1 MTHSILAVDDDPKI
15 LKILQHTL
23 TKEGFKVSTAS
34 CGEEALQIARQ
45 TFPDLV
51 LLDIMM
57 PGMDGFETFQRLKAI
72 REVPVI
78 ILTARNDEIDKVVG
92 FRMGV
97 DDYQTK
103 PFSPIELA
111 LRVKAVLRR
120 SGEQKVKSENSL
132 KYGSMELDYDKR
144 VVEINSQKVELTPKE
159 FELLWLMASN
169 PNRVFTKAH
178 LLDKIWDSSFYGDDN
193 TVTVHIRKLREK
205 IEFDPSKPAFI
216 KTVWGQV
223 INLSILFNKKMSL

>member
-1 MTHSILAVDDDPKI
+1 MSQNILVVDDDHKI

-23 TKEGFKVSTAS
+23 SKEGFKVTTAAS
-34 CGEEALQIARQ
+34 GEEALQIAKQ
-45 TFPDLV
+45 VFPDLV

-57 PGMDGFETFQRLKAI
+57 PGMDGFETYQRLKAI

-78 ILTARNDEIDKVVG
+78 ILSARSDEIDKVVG

-103 PFSPIELA
+103 PFSPTELA

-120 SGEQKVKSENSL
+120 ISEQKVKSENSL
-132 KYGSMELDYDKR
+132 KYGSLTLDYDRR

-205 IEFDPSKPAFI
+205 IETDPSKPAFI
-216 KTVWGQV
+216 KTVWGTGYKFEYV
-223 INLSILFNKKMSL
+223 E

>member
-1 MTHSILAVDDDPKI
+1 MPQCILAVDDDQKI

-23 TKEGFKVSTAS
+23 SKEGFNVITATS
-34 CGEEALQIARQ
+34 GEEALQIAGQ
-45 TFPDLV
+45 NSPDLV

-57 PGMDGFETFQRLKAI
+57 PGMDGFETYQKLKAI

-78 ILTARNDEIDKVVG
+78 ILSARSDEIDKIVG

-103 PFSPIELA
+103 PFSPTELA

-120 SGEQKVKSENSL
+120 VREQKVDSRHVL
-132 KYGSMELDYDKR
+132 KYGSLTLDYEKR
-144 VVEINSQKVELTPKE
+144 VVEVNNNKIELTPKE

-178 LLDKIWDSSFYGDDN
+178 LLDKIWDSAFYGDDN

-205 IEFDPSKPAFI
+205 IETDPSKPVFI
-216 KTVWGQV
+216 KTVWGTGYKFEY
-223 INLSILFNKKMSL
+223 NG

>member
-1 MTHSILAVDDDPKI
+1 MAYSILAVDDDPKI

-23 TKEGFKVSTAS
+23 SKEGFKVATAAS
-34 CGEEALQIARQ
+34 GEAALQIARQ
-45 TFPDLV
+45 SSPDLI

-57 PGMDGFETFQRLKAI
+57 PGMDGFETYQKLKAI

-78 ILTARNDEIDKVVG
+78 ILSARSDEVDKIVG
-92 FRMGV
+92 FRMGI

-103 PFSPIELA
+103 PFSPTELA

-120 SGEQKVKSENSL
+120 GREQKANSENVL
-132 KYGSMELDYDKR
+132 KYDNLTLNYEKR
-144 VVEINSQKVELTPKE
+144 MVEVNNNKIELTPKE

-169 PNRVFTKAH
+169 PSLVFTKAH
-178 LLDKIWDSSFYGDDN
+178 LLDKIWSSSFYGDEN

-205 IEFDPSKPAFI
+205 IEADPSKPVFI
-216 KTVWGQV
+216 KTVWGTGYKFE
-223 INLSILFNKKMSL
+223 NE

>member
-78 ILTARNDEIDKVVG
+78 ILTARTDEIDKVVG

-103 PFSPIELA
+103 PFSPTELA

-216 KTVWGQV
+216 KTVWGTGYKFEYIV
-223 INLSILFNKKMSL
+223 

>member
-78 ILTARNDEIDKVVG
+78 ILTARTDEIDKVVG

-103 PFSPIELA
+103 PFSPTELA

-205 IEFDPSKPAFI
+205 IESDPSKPAFI
-216 KTVWGQV
+216 KTVWGTGYKFEYV
-223 INLSILFNKKMSL
+223 I

>member
-1 MTHSILAVDDDPKI
+1 MPKSILAVDDDPKI
-15 LKILQHTL
+15 LKILQHSL
-23 TKEGFKVSTAS
+23 SKEGFRVTTAS
-34 CGEEALQIARQ
+34 SGEEALQIARQ
-45 TFPDLV
+45 NPPDLV

-57 PGMDGFETFQRLKAI
+57 PGMDGFETYQKLKAL

-78 ILTARNDEIDKVVG
+78 ILSARSDEVDKIVG

-103 PFSPIELA
+103 PFSPTELA

-120 SGEQKVKSENSL
+120 AREQKADSKHVLE
-132 KYGSMELDYDKR
+132 YGNLILDYEKR
-144 VVEINSQKVELTPKE
+144 VVGYNNNKIELTPKE

-169 PNRVFTKAH
+169 PNRVFTKSH

-205 IEFDPSKPAFI
+205 IETDPSKPVFI
-216 KTVWGQV
+216 KTVWGTGYKFE
-223 INLSILFNKKMSL
+223 FNE

>member
-1 MTHSILAVDDDPKI
+1 MTLNILAVDDDLKI

-23 TKEGFKVSTAS
+23 SKEGFKVTTAS
-34 CGEEALQIARQ
+34 SGEEALQIARQ

-57 PGMDGFETFQRLKAI
+57 PGMDGFETFQKIKAI

-78 ILTARNDEIDKVVG
+78 ILSARSDEIDKVVG

-103 PFSPIELA
+103 PFSPTELA

-120 SGEQKVKSENSL
+120 ISEHKVKNENSL
-132 KYGSMELDYDKR
+132 NYGSLVLDYERR

-205 IEFDPSKPAFI
+205 IEIEPSKPAYI
-216 KTVWGQV
+216 KTVWGTGYKFEY
-223 INLSILFNKKMSL
+223 LE

>member
-1 MTHSILAVDDDPKI
+1 MSQNILVVDDDHKI

-23 TKEGFKVSTAS
+23 SKEGFKVTTAAS
-34 CGEEALQIARQ
+34 GEEALQVVKQA
-45 TFPDLV
+45 FPDLV

-57 PGMDGFETFQRLKAI
+57 PGMDGFETYQRLKAI

-78 ILTARNDEIDKVVG
+78 ILSARSDEIDKVVG

-103 PFSPIELA
+103 PFSPTELA

-120 SGEQKVKSENSL
+120 SKEQKMKSENSL
-132 KYGSMELDYDKR
+132 KYGGLTLDYDKR
-144 VVEINSQKVELTPKE
+144 VVEINGQKVELTPKE

-205 IEFDPSKPAFI
+205 IETDPSKPAYI
-216 KTVWGQV
+216 KTVWGTGYKFEHV
-223 INLSILFNKKMSL
+223 

>member
-1 MTHSILAVDDDPKI
+1 MPQRILTVDDDPKI

-23 TKEGFKVSTAS
+23 GKEGFEVITAS
-34 CGEEALQIARQ
+34 SGEEALQKARQ
-45 TFPDLV
+45 SPPDLV
-51 LLDIMM
+51 VLDLMM
-57 PGMDGFETFQRLKAI
+57 PGMDGFETYQRLKAQ

-78 ILTARNDEIDKVVG
+78 ILSARTDEVDRVVG

-103 PFSPIELA
+103 PFSPTELA

-120 SGEQKVKSENSL
+120 LGEQKVSHEKVL
-132 KYGSMELDYDKR
+132 KFGDLTLDYTKR
-144 VVEINSQKVELTPKE
+144 IVAVNSGKVELTPKE

-193 TVTVHIRKLREK
+193 TVTVHIRRLREK
-205 IEFDPSKPAFI
+205 IETDPSNPVYI
-216 KTVWGQV
+216 RTVWGTGYK
-223 INLSILFNKKMSL
+223 FECEG

>member
-1 MTHSILAVDDDPKI
+1 MPNNILVVDDDPKI

-23 TKEGFKVSTAS
+23 TKEGFKVTTAAS
-34 CGEEALQIARQ
+34 GEEALQTAKKSL
-45 TFPDLV
+45 PDLV

-57 PGMDGFETFQRLKAI
+57 PGMDGFETYQRLKAI

-78 ILTARNDEIDKVVG
+78 ILSARSDEIDKVVG

-103 PFSPIELA
+103 PFSPTELA
-111 LRVKAVLRR
+111 LRVRAVLRR
-120 SGEQKVKSENSL
+120 ISEQKVKSEKSL
-132 KYGSMELDYDKR
+132 KYGNLFLDYDKR
-144 VVEINSQKVELTPKE
+144 VVEIEGQKIELTPKE

-205 IEFDPSKPAFI
+205 IEINPSKPTFI
-216 KTVWGQV
+216 KTVWGTGYKFEYV
-223 INLSILFNKKMSL
+223 E